1 MFHLPPGIEWPF
13 TLRSEPA
20 NLPVVLAAISGKG
33 LSESVLWEIDRAL
46 LDHELIKVR
55 VSSEDRDDKRAAI
68 DALLQGSG
76 AELVQRIGHIVCL
89 YRRHPEK
96 PQLALP
102 S

>member
-1 MFHLPPGIEWPF
+1 MSLSPSQKRYLRGLCHHLK
-13 TLRSEPA
+13 
-20 NLPVVLAAISGKG
+20 PVVMVGDKG
-33 LSESVLWEIDRAL
+33 LSESVLREIDRAL

>member
-1 MFHLPPGIEWPF
+1 MPLSPAQRRY
-13 TLRSEPA
+13 LRGLCHS
-20 NLPVVLAAISGKG
+20 LKPVVMVGGKG
-33 LSESVLWEIDRAL
+33 LSESVLKEVERAL

-55 VSSEDRDDKRAAI
+55 VSSEDREDKKAAI
-68 DALLQGSG
+68 DALVERSG

-89 YRRHPEK
+89 YRRHPNK